1 MFGTEHPLPHPTVHY
16 NSSFD
21 VVSQAG
27 RKKVFML
34 FNLEPDTSVTGGAW
48 YSDQDFESEFVEV
61 LNQQCFKFLQQKVK
75 MLFQEWPSLSSFTN
89 MNSKLPSGTNMH
101 MNILV
106 HLFLFIK
113 FQSLPSTT
121 QLVITSCTQ
130 HILS

>member
-1 MFGTEHPLPHPTVHY
+1 MFETEHPLPHPTVHY

-75 MLFQEWPSLSSFTN
+75 MLFQEWPSLSTFTN
-89 MNSKLPSGTNMH
+89 MNSKLPRVVGAIGHKYPHEHPSSL
-101 MNILV
+101 I
-106 HLFLFIK
+106 FIY
-113 FQSLPSTT
+113 
-121 QLVITSCTQ
+121 
-130 HILS
+130 